1 VWKLTFCFS
10 AAQKVERE
18 QKEARRRKLQQELA
32 QQIEEG
38 KARKAEQLR
47 KERDEEKR
55 FAQELEE
62 MQDKQ
67 QKFLDEEK

>member
-1 VWKLTFCFS
+1 
-10 AAQKVERE
+10 
-18 QKEARRRKLQQELA
+18 LA